1 MDIRIA
7 NATASMDGLMSKED
21 YVELN
26 ILLFLDRLK
35 I

>member
-7 NATASMDGLMSKED
+7 NATASMGGLMSKED

-26 ILLFLDRLK
+26 TTIPG
-35 I
+35 

>member
-7 NATASMDGLMSKED
+7 NATASIDGLMSKED

-26 ILLFLDRLK
+26 TTIPG
-35 I
+35 

>member
-26 ILLFLDRLK
+26 TTIPG
-35 I
+35 

>member
-1 MDIRIA
+1 MDIRIT

-26 ILLFLDRLK
+26 TTIPG
-35 I
+35 